1 MNLKDFIKDVP
12 DYPKQGIIFR
22 DITPLLGDKDAF
34 KFAVDWFVAEAS
46 SPSVIPAIRP
56 RAHGRGAKAGI
67 QANDNKKI
75 DIVVGIDARGFL
87 LASAVAYKLGAG
99 LAIVRK
105 PGKLP
110 RKTIREDYTLEYA
123 SNTLEMHED
132 AIRPG
137 QNVLIIDDVLATGGT
152 MEATCKMVSR
162 LGGKIVCV
170 LFLIELESLQGI
182 TKLEEYD
189 ARSQIKY

>member
-1 MNLKDFIKDVP
+1 MDLKKYIKDVP
-12 DYPKQGIIFR
+12 DYPKPGIIFK

-34 KFAVDWFVAEAS
+34 VSVVNSFAEKFSDADV
-46 SPSVIPAIRP
+46 
-56 RAHGRGAKAGI
+56 
-67 QANDNKKI
+67 
-75 DIVVGIDARGFL
+75 VVGIDARGFL
-87 LASAVAYKLGAG
+87 LAAPVAYKLGAG

-137 QNVLIIDDVLATGGT
+137 QKVVIIDDVLATGGT
-152 MEATCKMVSR
+152 MEATCKLVKK
-162 LGGKIVCV
+162 LGGNIVGIG
-170 LFLIELESLQGI
+170 FLMELEFLGGRK
-182 TKLEEYD
+182 KLEEFKIHSLISY
-189 ARSQIKY
+189 